1 MKPLATIMVTL
12 IAPSVLQ
19 VSGIVGEPAGWGQ
32 SRPDSVVLQTITGE
46 VSSVVGEFHMAKNSD
61 GRDTL
66 EIFDRSYFVR
76 NQAGET
82 IRLELTDHTR
92 VERRVNPGDRIE
104 ATMSREG
111 YALSVIRVE

>member
-46 VSSVVGEFHMAKNSD
+46 VSSVVGEFHMAKIP
-61 GRDTL
+61 T
-66 EIFDRSYFVR
+66 
-76 NQAGET
+76 A
-82 IRLELTDHTR
+82 
-92 VERRVNPGDRIE
+92 
-104 ATMSREG
+104 ATPLRFSTG
-111 YALSVIRVE
+111 PIS

>member
-32 SRPDSVVLQTITGE
+32 SRPDSVVLQIITARGRCPPLWG
-46 VSSVVGEFHMAKNSD
+46 SFIWRKISTD

-66 EIFDRSYFVR
+66 EIFGPVLFREGTK
-76 NQAGET
+76 AGDHSA
-82 IRLELTDHTR
+82 ELTDHTR
-92 VERRVNPGDRIE
+92 VERRVNPETG
-104 ATMSREG
+104 
-111 YALSVIRVE
+111 